1 MVVLMQN
8 TPVASL
14 QFFLSCRTE
23 EYAEENSFSDVYLS
37 LMQSPSVEM
46 LLQLEHNYSMAVQQM
61 VASHKPQLRK
71 LEEK

>member
-1 MVVLMQN
+1 MVTKLD
-8 TPVASL
+8 SSFL
-14 QFFLSCRTE
+14 FFLSCRSE

-37 LMQSPSVEM
+37 LMHSPSVEM
-46 LLQLEHNYSMAVQQM
+46 LLQLEHNYSVAVQQM